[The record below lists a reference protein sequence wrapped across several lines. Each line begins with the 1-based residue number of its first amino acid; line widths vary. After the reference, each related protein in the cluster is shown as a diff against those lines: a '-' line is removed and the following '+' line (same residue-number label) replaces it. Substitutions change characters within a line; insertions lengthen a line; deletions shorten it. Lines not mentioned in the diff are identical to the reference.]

1 MKKFLGDKFF
11 HNLMDHFR
19 FLGFCRSSIISLAAD
34 FNGGALECQCDE
46 NGSTVLD
53 SCESIGGQ
61 CSCKANVIGRQCTKC
76 KPGFYGFPDCKQ
88 CDCPIT
94 ATCDENTGNKY
105 FLESDAKNNTI
116 MPFDHLT
123 DYFNNAIVRN
133 LNIPWNIF
141 FEWIIIQ
148 IEIPFLKK

>member
-1 MKKFLGDKFF
+1 MGRTCDRCEAGYYQFPD
-11 HNLMDHFR
+11 
-19 FLGFCRSSIISLAAD
+19 
-34 FNGGALECQCDE
+34 CQQCSCDE

-141 FEWIIIQ
+141 FNE
-148 IEIPFLKK
+148 L